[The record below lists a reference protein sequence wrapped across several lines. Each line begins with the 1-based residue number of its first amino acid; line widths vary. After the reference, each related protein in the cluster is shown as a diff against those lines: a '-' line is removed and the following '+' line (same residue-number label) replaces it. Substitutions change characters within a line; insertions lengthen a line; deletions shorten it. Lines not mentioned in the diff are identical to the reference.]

1 MAKFNHNIGH
11 IKGIYA
17 TKGGFYPRNWE
28 IHISHHLLD
37 IRNPFLKIQILYE
50 NANLDLYYFHV
61 AIETSYHKLGGI
73 KQQKYLLTALET
85 RNLKSVLLVHKQDIG
100 RVALPPEALGEN
112 LLLASFKNVITTA
125 KTSFTDKVTFTGSI
139 Y

>member
-1 MAKFNHNIGH
+1 M
-11 IKGIYA
+11 
-17 TKGGFYPRNWE
+17 
-28 IHISHHLLD
+28 
-37 IRNPFLKIQILYE
+37 
-50 NANLDLYYFHV
+50 
-61 AIETSYHKLGGI
+61 TSYHKLGGI

-85 RNLKSVLLVHKQDIG
+85 RNLKSVLLVHKQGVG

-112 LLLASFKNVITTA
+112 LLLASFMNVITIA